1 MTIRTIRHVAIPA
14 ALAALLIS
22 VAPPAMAGKS
32 NDTLTWLSNSEPDNF
47 DMYQNTLREG
57 IIVARLVWD
66 SLMEVDPNTGDFK
79 PSLAKSYKWIDA
91 TTVQFELR
99 DDVVFHNGEKFSADD
114 VVATMNYLGD
124 PKTKVKSTSTT
135 KFIAGAEK
143 LGPYKVN
150 VKLKYP
156 FPAAMQ
162 YLASVDVIYPKSA
175 FKDGDPK
182 GMATKPIGTGPYR
195 AVEISY
201 GKRFVF
207 EKFDKYMK
215 GGPKT
220 AHIGKL
226 VFRRVEE
233 RGTQMAELLSG
244 GAEWIWRVPPDIAKN
259 LKGRKGLTVTEGET
273 MRIGFIQ
280 MDAAGKSGDTPMKN
294 LKVRLA
300 INHAI
305 DRDTMRK
312 TLMGNASRVLYAACF
327 PTQFGCDDK
336 DVKRYDYDP
345 KKAKA
350 LLAEAGYPNGF
361 QTTLFAYR
369 DRPIAEAI
377 TGQLAKVGIKAKLN
391 YMSAGAIREYRRK
404 KGIPL
409 NFGTWGSSSINDVT
423 ASLGNWFQG
432 NDDDSAHDKV
442 VIDLLN
448 QGNTTDQEIRKKVY
462 KEALDRIAEQ
472 AYWVPLFSWVYN
484 YAYTDQ
490 LDFKPDPDEV
500 PRFWNAKWK

>member
-1 MTIRTIRHVAIPA
+1 MTIRLIRQLAIPA
-14 ALAALLIS
+14 ALAAILIS
-22 VAPPAMAGKS
+22 TAPPALAGKS
-32 NDTLTWLSNSEPDNF
+32 NDTLTWLSNSEPDNI

-57 IIVARLVWD
+57 IILGRMIWD
-66 SLMEVDPNTGDFK
+66 SLMEVDPKTGDFK

-91 TTVQFELR
+91 TTIQFELR

-124 PKTKVKSTSTT
+124 PKNKVKSTSTT

-162 YLASVDVIYPKSA
+162 YLSSVDVIYPKSA
-175 FKDGDPK
+175 FKDGAPK
-182 GMATKPIGTGPYR
+182 GMATKPIGTGPYK
-195 AVEISY
+195 AVEVSY

-220 AHIGKL
+220 PHIGKIIY
-226 VFRRVEE
+226 RRIEE

-244 GAEWIWRVPPDIAKN
+244 GADWIWRVPPDLAKN
-259 LKGRKGLTVTEGET
+259 LNGRKGITVTQGET
-273 MRIGFIQ
+273 MRVGFIQ
-280 MDAAGKSGDTPMKN
+280 MDASGKSGNTPMKK
-294 LKVRLA
+294 LKVREA
-300 INHAI
+300 ISYAI
-305 DRDTMRK
+305 DRDTIRK
-312 TLMGNASRVLYAACF
+312 TLMGNASRILNAACF
-327 PTQFGCDDK
+327 PTQFGCDDSG
-336 DVKRYDYDP
+336 VKHYTYDP

-350 LLAEAGYPNGF
+350 LLAEAGYPKGF
-361 QTTLFAYR
+361 STPIFAYR

-377 TGQLAKVGIKAKLN
+377 IGQLAKVGIKAKLN
-391 YMSAGAIREYRRK
+391 YLTAGAIREYRRT
-404 KGIPL
+404 KGTPL
-409 NFGTWGSSSINDVT
+409 SFGTWGSSSINDVT
-423 ASLGNWFQG
+423 AILGNWFQG
-432 NDDDSAHDKV
+432 SADDNAQDKT

-448 QGNTTDQEIRKKVY
+448 QGNTTDQEVRKKVY
-462 KEALDRIAEQ
+462 KKALDRISEQ
-472 AYWVPLFSWVYN
+472 AYWLPLFSWVYN
-484 YAYTDQ
+484 YAYVDTLQ
-490 LDFKPDPDEV
+490 FTPDPDEV